1 MDNPNTIKNNSIQIS
16 KDSFADFGVN
26 VTIIKRDSRTGMEI
40 ERREGHNRVCKLGLL
55 GIIKFI
61 NGEYNPENTPLV
73 TWDWIPRY
81 LGVGTNIAGAGSTAG
96 ITSEVS
102 FNDTRLLNEI
112 SPRILLP
119 QRNTIQNRP
128 TDPYI
133 KLIIRHY
140 LPNELYVGEL
150 IGEAGLFSKET
161 GNNLWA
167 RIAFPPILKDEYN
180 ILELNWEISVISL
193 ESTNDP
199 YTYVNKID
207 LRKAMNM
214 ALDKIHDNYA
224 NYDKVKLQKLITD
237 LKDGI
242 YDYGRADADQTT
254 IDLDTETIIKD
265 TTDIS

>member
-1 MDNPNTIKNNSIQIS
+1 M
-16 KDSFADFGVN
+16 
-26 VTIIKRDSRTGMEI
+26 
-40 ERREGHNRVCKLGLL
+40 
-55 GIIKFI
+55 
-61 NGEYNPENTPLV
+61 
-73 TWDWIPRY
+73 
-81 LGVGTNIAGAGSTAG
+81 
-96 ITSEVS
+96 
-102 FNDTRLLNEI
+102 
-112 SPRILLP
+112 P